1 MIFLIGSRFLGA
13 PKKRHPVYPSSKN
26 FAVSKK
32 FKNVGEKIEM
42 AKLI

>member
-13 PKKRHPVYPSSKN
+13 PRKRHPVYPSSKS
-26 FAVSKK
+26 FGVSKK
-32 FKNVGEKIEM
+32 FKNVGKKIEM